1 MLNQTLELLDDKFKS
16 SLCFKVL
23 NDLGIVF
30 PVIILTCLVYL
41 NRLLEA
47 HPCIAAAVVHLSRI
61 VIPKADKDSSIYTS
75 PPPRNNRYV
84 LDAMSDDDE
93 DEPPAAP
100 THTVFI
106 GHVLSRGI

>member
-1 MLNQTLELLDDKFKS
+1 M
-16 SLCFKVL
+16 
-23 NDLGIVF
+23 
-30 PVIILTCLVYL
+30 
-41 NRLLEA
+41 
-47 HPCIAAAVVHLSRI
+47 VHLSRI

-100 THTVFI
+100 THTVLI
-106 GHVLSRGI
+106 GHVLSRGTQLYGIFQPCYFGQISNGQFLKLKCH